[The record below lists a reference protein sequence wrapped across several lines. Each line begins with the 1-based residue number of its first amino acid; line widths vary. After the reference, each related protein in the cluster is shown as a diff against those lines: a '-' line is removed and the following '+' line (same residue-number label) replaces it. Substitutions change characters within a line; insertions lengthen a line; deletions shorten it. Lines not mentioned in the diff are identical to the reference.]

1 MRTPINRRIRLVGV
15 LRMQI
20 EQEKSP
26 SMYGNESTEGEKLGN
41 KM

>member
-1 MRTPINRRIRLVGV
+1 VGV

-26 SMYGNESTEGEKLGN
+26 SMYGNESTEGEKL
-41 KM
+41 